1 MRMFARLCRLA
12 SDGDL
17 KRRHWNVDEEIRNE
31 ETEQV
36 NLEEDNDSPKE
47 DACTLQEVDLVA
59 NCPLLRVTTPRT
71 PSPARSTH
79 SSIVHKSMGQR
90 PSTLLRP
97 KISLTWVLRGQQHQ
111 HNDVNGSPSIPDA
124 QIIRKSKDRSS
135 RRSVKS
141 AKSIKSIKTKESA
154 EIIDRD
160 KHDRCNVLQEIDKIV
175 RHEKPAKELNKQPDN
190 QPANRKV
197 DAEQLE
203 KDPQDNDKVKR
214 AVSEPTLALKE
225 SSTREKHHRHR
236 RAKRNHKPRPPTRF
250 GYEIADLDSFLTKAS
265 IERPANIPVV
275 LSFPTT
281 LYQTQGGVQDEI
293 ALPLGTVVNAV
304 FKNQAWLYVQTPHG
318 QEGYVGY
325 AACLPLGILPQP
337 TCGPC
342 WEDSTDVFPR
352 PLGNM
357 TDTEKLRDTRSE
369 CGARERTSRVKRG
382 HRDAV
387 SACGERSVDRLY
399 LRAAANA
406 RTKGSR
412 QTLLVIRSDYEG
424 RGNNSIS
431 VSKGDVVALLSD
443 HVQGWFWVRSRDS
456 REGFIPAV
464 IAGHG
469 FL

>member
-1 MRMFARLCRLA
+1 
-12 SDGDL
+12 DL
-17 KRRHWNVDEEIRNE
+17 KRRQWNVDEDIRNE

-59 NCPLLRVTTPRT
+59 NCPLLRVTPSRT
-71 PSPARSTH
+71 PSPAPSCL
-79 SSIVHKSMGQR
+79 SSSYKSMGQR

-111 HNDVNGSPSIPDA
+111 HNDVNNTASIQES

-141 AKSIKSIKTKESA
+141 IKSIKTKEST

-160 KHDRCNVLQEIDKIV
+160 KHERCN
-175 RHEKPAKELNKQPDN
+175 PAKKLNKQPETPVSSKAD
-190 QPANRKV
+190 QKQ
-197 DAEQLE
+197 DS
-203 KDPQDNDKVKR
+203 KDPSKEKVKR
-214 AVSEPTLALKE
+214 AVSEPFLALKE

-236 RAKRNHKPRPPTRF
+236 RTKRNHNPRPPTRF

-281 LYQTQGGVQDEI
+281 LYQTQGGGQDEI

-352 PLGNM
+352 PIGNM

-369 CGARERTSRVKRG
+369 CGVRQRSSRVRRG

-424 RGNNSIS
+424 RGSNSIS